1 MDYTPIIIQCIV
13 SLAAIF
19 GGAGFWD
26 YLKSKH
32 SKKDGLES
40 KVDKLVEDVAELKQ
54 DSLETK
60 EYRNRRKKE
69 EESRKEMD
77 LSMARIMLLDNF
89 NNCMKKGYYSFE
101 EREVYH
107 LLYESYHA
115 NGGNGV
121 ITQARDKILQLPM
134 EPPEE
139 EKGD

>member
-1 MDYTPIIIQCIV
+1 MQGIINQ
-13 SLAAIF
+13 
-19 GGAGFWD
+19 
-26 YLKSKH
+26 
-32 SKKDGLES
+32 
-40 KVDKLVEDVAELKQ
+40 KLVDDIAELKQ
-54 DSLETK
+54 DNMETK
-60 EYRNRRKKE
+60 EYQVKREEKE
-69 EESRKEMD
+69 ASRDAMD
-77 LSMARIMLLDNF
+77 LSMARAMLIDNY
-89 NNCMKKGYYSFE
+89 NACMEKGYYSLE